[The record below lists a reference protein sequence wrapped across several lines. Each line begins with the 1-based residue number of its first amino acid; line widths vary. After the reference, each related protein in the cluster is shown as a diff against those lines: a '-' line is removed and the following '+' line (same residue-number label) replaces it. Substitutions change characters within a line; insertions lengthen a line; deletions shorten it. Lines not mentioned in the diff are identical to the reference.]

1 MEKEHASEHDNH
13 MPRGTDVMH
22 AHVMFPHDKRFRPHS
37 RVLSAPLSLSGKREP
52 EYQAFRAVGR
62 GGDKGEKS

>member
-37 RVLSAPLSLSGKREP
+37 RVLSAPLSLSGRENLSIRL
-52 EYQAFRAVGR
+52 FGR
-62 GGDKGEKS
+62 WGGGGG